1 MKKYVLLIF
10 LICTCALNIMAQETS
25 ADVAEQPSADTI
37 RIEKTIRDTVIIN
50 IKPKTDTIYVTEDS
64 LKILQWKARR
74 DSSNKATS
82 DSSFSLSSVYLGLNF
97 FHLAATIIKYPAY
110 EISIEKTLGK
120 RQSLRLLHSLIYIN
134 DEDFSNK
141 YGDDF
146 KGDIFQWT
154 AGAAYRHYRKSSIL
168 SGYIEFGLQ
177 YVSRTGDY
185 TELDYV
191 YEWNDD
197 ARDYVKK
204 DLSKEIHQKAQGYQ
218 WFVNLGMENRKRAF
232 EHLFTDISFGIGYNV
247 LSNWEKGVLYEF
259 GSIISDDLQ
268 FNLNV
273 IIGWGL

>member
-1 MKKYVLLIF
+1 
-10 LICTCALNIMAQETS
+10 MAQETS
-25 ADVAEQPSADTI
+25 ADVAQQPSADTI
-37 RIEKTIRDTVIIN
+37 RIEKTIRDTVVIN
-50 IKPKTDTIYVTEDS
+50 IKPKTDTIYVAEDS
-64 LKILQWKARR
+64 LKILQWKAQR

-82 DSSFSLSSVYLGLNF
+82 DTSFSLSSVYLGLNF

-141 YGDDF
+141 YGDGF

-154 AGAAYRHYRKSSIL
+154 AGAAYRRYRKSSIL

-177 YVSRTGDY
+177 YVCRIGDY

-191 YEWNDD
+191 YEWNAD

-204 DLSKEIHQKAQGYQ
+204 DMSKDIHQKAQGYQ

-259 GSIISDDLQ
+259 GTIISDDLQ

-273 IIGWGL
+273 VIGWGL

>member
-1 MKKYVLLIF
+1 MRKLVPLFF

-82 DSSFSLSSVYLGLNF
+82 DTSFSLSSVYLGLNF
-97 FHLAATIIKYPAY
+97 FHLAATLIKFPTY
-110 EISIEKTLGK
+110 EISIEKTLDK
-120 RQSLRLLHSLIYIN
+120 QSSLRLLHSLTYIN
-134 DEDFSNK
+134 DEDFSSK
-141 YGDDF
+141 KGDHF
-146 KGDIFQWT
+146 EGDIFQWT

-168 SGYIEFGLQ
+168 SGYVEIGLQ
-177 YVSRTGDY
+177 YVSRIGDY

-191 YEWNDD
+191 YEWNAD

-204 DLSKEIHQKAQGYQ
+204 DMPKDIHQKAQGYQ

-232 EHLFTDISFGIGYNV
+232 EHLFTDISFGIGYNA

-259 GSIISDDLQ
+259 GTIISDDLQ

-273 IIGWGL
+273 VIGWGL

>member
-1 MKKYVLLIF
+1 
-10 LICTCALNIMAQETS
+10 MAQETS

-37 RIEKTIRDTVIIN
+37 RIEKTIRDTVVIN
-50 IKPKTDTIYVTEDS
+50 IKPKTDTIYVAEDS

-74 DSSNKATS
+74 DSSNEATS

-141 YGDDF
+141 YGDHF
-146 KGDIFQWT
+146 EGDIFQWT

-177 YVSRTGDY
+177 YVSRIGDY
-185 TELDYV
+185 TALDYV
-191 YEWNDD
+191 YEWNAD

-204 DLSKEIHQKAQGYQ
+204 DMSKDIHQKAQGYQ

-232 EHLFTDISFGIGYNV
+232 EHLFTDVSFGIGYNV

-259 GSIISDDLQ
+259 GTIISDDLQ

-273 IIGWGL
+273 VIGWGL